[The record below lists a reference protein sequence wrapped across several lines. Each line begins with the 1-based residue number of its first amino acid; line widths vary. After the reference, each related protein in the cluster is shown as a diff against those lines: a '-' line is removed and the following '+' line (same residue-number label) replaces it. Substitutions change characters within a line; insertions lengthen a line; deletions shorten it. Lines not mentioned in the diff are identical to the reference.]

1 MVLLFKYLIFV
12 KKKMSPNFREIIYM
26 NINEM
31 TEMIINLAHMSKRH
45 DGSDHFSLLQYA
57 YFKLN
62 F

>member
-1 MVLLFKYLIFV
+1 
-12 KKKMSPNFREIIYM
+12 MSPNFREIIYM

-31 TEMIINLAHMSKRH
+31 TEMIINLAYMSKRH